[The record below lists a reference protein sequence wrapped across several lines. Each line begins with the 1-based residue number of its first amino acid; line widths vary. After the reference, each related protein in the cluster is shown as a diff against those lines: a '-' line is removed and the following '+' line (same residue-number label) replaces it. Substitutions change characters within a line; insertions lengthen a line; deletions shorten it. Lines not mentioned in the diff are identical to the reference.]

1 MRLTESPAQQAF
13 RREVRE
19 FLVPYR
25 ELDGFMQQGQRWP
38 EVRAFFKAMAER
50 GYLALTWPQGHGG
63 LGRSTYEEFVLW
75 DEVAYARAARNPLS
89 AGIVAKTLIRHGSET
104 QKASWLPRIRS
115 GELHFSIAYSEP
127 EAGSDLAALRTR
139 AERVL
144 AGYVIQGQKCW
155 QSYAQDMDYLWLLAR
170 TGPEGSRGRGLS
182 LFIVDKSAPGVTVR
196 AIPTIDGEQLNEI
209 FLDGVQVSLD
219 QRVGEENAAWQIMN
233 AALADERHIQFP
245 PARVRRDL
253 EDVVA
258 FARRIGVLERPAVR
272 DQLSEL
278 AVRVLE
284 VEMLAL
290 LVVSAM
296 QRGESG
302 AVEAAANKVAHT
314 EVCQQIVRAA
324 FDFGGDQ
331 ALVDPQ
337 LALLWGVST
346 YETIGGGTSEIM
358 RGIVA
363 KHALG
368 LTPSG

>member
-1 MRLTESPAQQAF
+1 MRFTESPAQQAF

-25 ELDGFMQQGQRWP
+25 ELHGFMQQGQHWP
-38 EVRAFFKAMAER
+38 EVRAFFEAMAAR
-50 GYLALTWPQGHGG
+50 GYLSLTWPVEHGG
-63 LGRSTYEEFVLW
+63 LGRSSYDEFVLW

-89 AGIVAKTLIRHGSET
+89 AGIVAKTLMRHGSDA
-104 QKASWLPRIRS
+104 QKAAWLPRIRS

-139 AERVL
+139 ADRV
-144 AGYVIQGQKCW
+144 ADHYVIQGQKCW

-182 LFIVDKSAPGVTVR
+182 LFIVEKTAPGVTVR
-196 AIPTIDGEQLNEI
+196 AIPTMDGEQLNEI
-209 FLDGVQVSLD
+209 FFDGVEVALD
-219 QRVGEENAAWQIMN
+219 RRVGEEHAAWQIMN

-253 EDVVA
+253 EDVIA
-258 FARRIGVLERPAVR
+258 FARSIGVLDRPDVR
-272 DQLSEL
+272 EILSEL
-278 AVRVLE
+278 SVRVLE
-284 VEMLAL
+284 VEMLAFA
-290 LVVSAM
+290 VVSAM

-324 FDFGGDQ
+324 FDFGGNE
-331 ALVDPQ
+331 ALASPA

-346 YETIGGGTSEIM
+346 YETLGGGTSEIM

-368 LTPSG
+368 LASSG